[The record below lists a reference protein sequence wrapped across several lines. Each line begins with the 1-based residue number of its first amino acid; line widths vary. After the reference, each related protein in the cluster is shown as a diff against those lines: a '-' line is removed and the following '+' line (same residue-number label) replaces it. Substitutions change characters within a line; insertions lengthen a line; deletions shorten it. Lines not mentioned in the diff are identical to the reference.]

1 MSEPGFAANPHPL
14 SEFDLHLINH
24 GNHER
29 LFEVLGCHLFDQGAR
44 FAVWAP
50 NAQAVSVIGDF
61 NGWAVD
67 ATPLRKIQGALQL
80 LKAETRQMRLR
91 EAMVRQQ
98 SFRRLGAPL
107 PGGAGGAAAAAAFVG
122 TGFQEDECSD

>member
-61 NGWAVD
+61 NGWAIG
-67 ATPLRKIQGALQL
+67 ATPLRKHDTCGVCRRITMVQNRDVFFLDITQFARVQL
-80 LKAETRQMRLR
+80 SKGLIWA
-91 EAMVRQQ
+91 
-98 SFRRLGAPL
+98 
-107 PGGAGGAAAAAAFVG
+107 
-122 TGFQEDECSD
+122 D

>member
-1 MSEPGFAANPHPL
+1 VSEPGFAANPHPL

-50 NAQAVSVIGDF
+50 NAQAISVIGDF
-61 NGWAVD
+61 NGWAIG
-67 ATPLRKIQGALQL
+67 ATPLRKHDTCGVW
-80 LKAETRQMRLR
+80 EGF
-91 EAMVRQQ
+91 VPD
-98 SFRRLGAPL
+98 LG
-107 PGGAGGAAAAAAFVG
+107 
-122 TGFQEDECSD
+122 ENE